1 MPMKEILR
9 RSFLALALLAFAP
22 LAVMPAAA
30 AGNPA
35 QAQQFVADNIHKGLD
50 LLNNK
55 SLSVDQRRTQF
66 EQFLLGLTDMN
77 RIAVFTL
84 GNYRRQMSDAD
95 QKAFEAA
102 FQNYAVTLYQS
113 YFQKYAG
120 QALKV
125 TGVQQRAPDDFVVST
140 VMIDPN
146 DHSGQAPA
154 EVDFRVRT
162 DEAKPVVIDVA
173 YAGIFVAITERDSFT
188 AFLGQNNGN
197 AQMLIGHLNELAKQF
212 R

>member
-1 MPMKEILR
+1 MPMKTILR
-9 RSFLALALLAFAP
+9 RTFLGLALMAFAP
-22 LAVMPAAA
+22 LAVTPAAA
-30 AGNPA
+30 ASPA
-35 QAQQFVADNIHKGLD
+35 EQYVSDNIHKGLE

-66 EQFLLGLTDMN
+66 EQFLLSLTDMN

-95 QKAFEAA
+95 QKVFEAA
-102 FQNYAVTLYQS
+102 FQNYAVSVYQS

-120 QALKV
+120 QTLKV
-125 TGVQQRAPDDFVVST
+125 TGSQERAPGDFIVST
-140 VMIDPN
+140 VLIDPN

-154 EVDFRVRT
+154 EVDFRVST
-162 DEAKPVVIDVA
+162 SAGKPVVIDFA
-173 YAGIFVAITERDSFT
+173 YAGIWLAIEERDSFT

-197 AQMLIGHLNELAKQF
+197 VQTLIGHMNEMAKQF

>member
-1 MPMKEILR
+1 MPMKAILR
-9 RSFLALALLAFAP
+9 RTFLGLALLAFAP

-30 AGNPA
+30 AGTTA

-66 EQFLLGLTDMN
+66 EQFLLGLTDMK
-77 RIAVFTL
+77 RIADFTV

-95 QKAFEAA
+95 LKAFDAA
-102 FQNYAVTLYQS
+102 FQNYAVALYQY
-113 YFQKYAG
+113 YFAKYAG
-120 QALKV
+120 QTLKV
-125 TGVQQRAPDDFVVST
+125 TGVQEHAPDDFIVST

-154 EVDFRVRT
+154 EVDFRIRT

-173 YAGIFVAITERDSFT
+173 YSGIFLAIEERDSFT

-197 AQMLIGHLNELAKQF
+197 TQMLIGHLNELAKQF